1 MFRGKRTVLWT
12 MGGLALGLGVALV
25 VGVLVF
31 WVQPA
36 LRKAQSPLGE
46 VRAAPIV
53 LRYPKGNTSADVAQE
68 AAEKL
73 RDTWFQILE
82 ELGLRLV
89 DLPAQIYVYAY
100 HHPQEIFLGLNERL
114 EQENVA
120 VAVVDL
126 LFTQPAE
133 GALGRLAC
141 ALALGRPGNTLFPR
155 GLARVLENPGHPWE
169 EEAGSWLD
177 WVKGQDL
184 WTLAQRLLPPDPWE
198 TWYFTANAPW
208 AGLASTMETQRALW
222 ETMDASSSSSR
233 QVGEVFAAAL
243 ARWVL
248 EKFGPQGIRIFWTV
262 STWEAA
268 ASLLGQPPEKL
279 ASDFQTFLSEAFLQ
293 SPNRPYLQALRDLQ
307 RGKAEAAL
315 GGLTGAARAS
325 ALLALGRI
333 SEAVEVLGAK
343 APDELKKLA
352 QAPRHELDNM
362 ILIGEGELVSESL
375 AEAHAALTWVQR
387 IWHLGGE
394 DLPDRIVF
402 YVGTKPP
409 GLLPTWGT
417 LWISSPQKAPEA
429 AARLGLQAVSPWGL
443 PSFATLVEG
452 LVLYL
457 GQRSRDFRAEAQAL
471 LRSGKW
477 ASLTQPLFGVYPRE
491 LAEAEAGAFVALI
504 LERFGEA
511 GLREFW
517 AHLEKGASPFRACE
531 EAFGLSLPALDQ
543 EIKNWLTQL

>member
-1 MFRGKRTVLWT
+1 MFRGKRAVLWT
-12 MGGLALGLGVALV
+12 MGGLVLGLGIALV

-31 WVQPA
+31 WVHPA

-53 LRYPKGNTSADVAQE
+53 LRYPKGNTSADAAQE

-82 ELGLRLV
+82 ELGLRSLG
-89 DLPAQIYVYAY
+89 LPTQIYVYAY
-100 HHPQEIFLGLNERL
+100 HHPQEIFLGVNERL
-114 EQENVA
+114 EQENVP
-120 VAVVDL
+120 VAVVDI
-126 LFTQPAE
+126 LFAQPVE

-141 ALALGRPGNTLFPR
+141 TLALGRPGNTLFPR
-155 GLARVLENPGHPWE
+155 GLARVLENPDRPWE

-177 WVKGQDL
+177 WVKGQDF

-208 AGLASTMETQRALW
+208 VGLAPTMETLRALV
-222 ETMDASSSSSR
+222 ETMEAGSSSSG
-233 QVGEVFAAAL
+233 QVWEVFAAAL
-243 ARWVL
+243 ARWAL
-248 EKFGPQGIRIFWTV
+248 EKFGSQGIRVFWTV
-262 STWEAA
+262 NSWEAA
-268 ASLLGQPPEKL
+268 ASLLGALPQKL
-279 ASDFQTFLSEAFLQ
+279 ASDFQSYLSEAFLQ
-293 SPNRPYLQALRDLQ
+293 SPRRPHLQALRDLQ

-315 GGLTGAARAS
+315 GGLIGTARAS
-325 ALLALGRI
+325 ALLALGRV
-333 SEAVEVLGAK
+333 SEAVEALGSE
-343 APDELKKLA
+343 APRELKELA

-362 ILIGEGELVSESL
+362 ILIGEGEVVSQSL

-387 IWHLGGE
+387 VWQLCSE

-417 LWISSPQKAPEA
+417 LWISSPQEAPEA
-429 AARLGLQAVSPWGL
+429 AVHLGLQAVSPWGL
-443 PSFATLVEG
+443 PSFTTLVEG

-457 GQRSRDFRAEAQAL
+457 GQRSRDFRAEAQTL

-491 LAEAEAGAFVALI
+491 IAEAEAGAFVAFI

-511 GLREFW
+511 RLREFW
-517 AHLEKGASPFRACE
+517 THLEKGASPFRACQE
-531 EAFGLSLPALDQ
+531 VFGLSLPALDQ
-543 EIKNWLTQL
+543 EMQNWLTQP